1 MPLMAVERE
10 ENGREGCACACGW
23 REKKREEKGER
34 ERERERE
41 RREHAAKRVIESR
54 ARSLLYRP
62 PYAYPVPFPQHPTPC
77 SPFLSLTPSRPR
89 TFSSIRLRF
98 FSIRLHFPT
107 IGIGRHRSRRRSS
120 RGGEKKEGEKSV
132 SVYRIRARKENF
144 PFFRGKEGG
153 DRGLINII
161 GDNIMDKNVGFY

>member
-1 MPLMAVERE
+1 M
-10 ENGREGCACACGW
+10 
-23 REKKREEKGER
+23 EEKGARVRVGGERKSERKRGR

-77 SPFLSLTPSRPR
+77 SPFLSHTVSTSRSR
-89 TFSSIRLRF
+89 TTFSSIRLRF